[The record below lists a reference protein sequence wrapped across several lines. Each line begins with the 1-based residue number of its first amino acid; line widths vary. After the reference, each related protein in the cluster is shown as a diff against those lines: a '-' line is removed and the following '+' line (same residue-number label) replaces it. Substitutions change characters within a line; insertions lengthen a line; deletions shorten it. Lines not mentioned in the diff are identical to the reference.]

1 MARPPRTQ
9 VNQVVDR
16 SHSIELLVAALLG
29 RPDVQRA
36 PIDPG
41 RDAHTSR
48 RRPPK

>member
-9 VNQVVDR
+9 GTQVIDR
-16 SHSIELLVAALLG
+16 SDSIERLVAALLG
-29 RPDVQRA
+29 KPDVQRV

-48 RRPPK
+48 RRSPK